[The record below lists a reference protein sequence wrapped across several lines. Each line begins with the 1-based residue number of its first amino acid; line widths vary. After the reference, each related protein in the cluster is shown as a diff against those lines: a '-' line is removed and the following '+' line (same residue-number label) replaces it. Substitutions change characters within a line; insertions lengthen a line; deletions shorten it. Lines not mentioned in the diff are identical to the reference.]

1 MLSTEKKS
9 KLIKEFQTS
18 KNDTGSTEIQ
28 ISILTE
34 TIKELAEH
42 LSVHKKDV
50 VAKRSLLKKVAQRR
64 RLLTYL
70 TGKDFDKYKS
80 IIKKLNLRR

>member
-34 TIKELAEH
+34 TIKELSEH
-42 LSVHKKDV
+42 LSIHKKDV

-70 TGKDFDKYKS
+70 TSKDFDKYKS
-80 IIKKLNLRR
+80 IIQKLNLRR